1 MGSSGQFHDALDTMN
16 AEQHTPKM
24 HSQELPSAPALANE
38 PAPAPVFEAAQAPVP
53 APAPAPAYE
62 ISQISQDDSTLGL
75 EGSPHVGSS
84 AYANNGNIA
93 ATNGRPHHVQ
103 SQSLDQ
109 GLANSPRHSYGV
121 ASAGGIDEM
130 DHNARYA
137 SPPLAQ
143 QAQYATEQPQHDQYS
158 QPQQYQQFSQPAP
171 KQAQQQQQQQQ
182 NYQYQQQAQQQPISR
197 PPSGL
202 SGHGSGGSAPG
213 GGQPGFGDHSSRGSG
228 AHAEA
233 SSNAANG
240 GRNHVVIKVGMVGD
254 AQIGKTSL
262 MVKYVEGSWD
272 EDYIQ
277 TLGVNFMEKTISIRN
292 TEITFSIWDLGGQR
306 EFVNMLPLVCND
318 AVAILF
324 MFDLTRKSTLNS
336 IKEWYRQGR
345 GFNKTAIPI
354 LVGTK
359 YDHFVNFPREDQE
372 EISNQARRFAKA
384 MRAALIFSSTSHS
397 INVQKIF
404 KIVLSKAFDLK
415 CTIPEIEN
423 VGEPL
428 LLYQS
433 C

>member
-1 MGSSGQFHDALDTMN
+1 MDQEIPLAPQHEVMHEMVPDAVPEPVPV
-16 AEQHTPKM
+16 AAPE
-24 HSQELPSAPALANE
+24 PALA
-38 PAPAPVFEAAQAPVP
+38 PVFAPAF
-53 APAPAPAYE
+53 APAPAPATE
-62 ISQISQDDSTLGL
+62 PMPDMNMMPDDTLGGI
-75 EGSPHVGSS
+75 EGSPHL
-84 AYANNGNIA
+84 APAQNGHE
-93 ATNGRPHHVQ
+93 RRHR
-103 SQSLDQ
+103 SLDQ
-109 GLANSPRHSYGV
+109 TRPQSSPLPGDEMNMNGRYSTPPTPSQPQPSVSRPASGLS
-121 ASAGGIDEM
+121 SAGGERHYS
-130 DHNARYA
+130 DHA
-137 SPPLAQ
+137 
-143 QAQYATEQPQHDQYS
+143 
-158 QPQQYQQFSQPAP
+158 
-171 KQAQQQQQQQQ
+171 
-182 NYQYQQQAQQQPISR
+182 
-197 PPSGL
+197 
-202 SGHGSGGSAPG
+202 
-213 GGQPGFGDHSSRGSG
+213 SRGSNG
-228 AHAEA
+228 AASNPAEPQ
-233 SSNAANG
+233 N

>member
-1 MGSSGQFHDALDTMN
+1 MDDHAPV
-16 AEQHTPKM
+16 E
-24 HSQELPSAPALANE
+24 SQEEATLAGIDGSPIVAADNPFENIHSRHRKSQSFDAAMADISPHSADDMDPSATYTTTPF
-38 PAPAPVFEAAQAPVP
+38 PQSVQA
-53 APAPAPAYE
+53 
-62 ISQISQDDSTLGL
+62 G
-75 EGSPHVGSS
+75 
-84 AYANNGNIA
+84 
-93 ATNGRPHHVQ
+93 TN
-103 SQSLDQ
+103 
-109 GLANSPRHSYGV
+109 
-121 ASAGGIDEM
+121 
-130 DHNARYA
+130 
-137 SPPLAQ
+137 
-143 QAQYATEQPQHDQYS
+143 
-158 QPQQYQQFSQPAP
+158 
-171 KQAQQQQQQQQ
+171 
-182 NYQYQQQAQQQPISR
+182 ISR
-197 PPSGL
+197 PASQL
-202 SGHGSGGSAPG
+202 SSQSYPDRGVGSAAG
-213 GGQPGFGDHSSRGSG
+213 T
-228 AHAEA
+228 A
-233 SSNAANG
+233 SEQSAAN

-372 EISNQARRFAKA
+372 EISTQARRFAKA

-428 LLYQS
+428 LLYQN

>member
-1 MGSSGQFHDALDTMN
+1 MDTLTKEVDKLQMEDEPTVTQFTETTTNVEQLPPP
-16 AEQHTPKM
+16 AESEPVSMPESVSIPEPVSTIEPAREPE
-24 HSQELPSAPALANE
+24 STSAPESLVPQTPEQDNE
-38 PAPAPVFEAAQAPVP
+38 A
-53 APAPAPAYE
+53 
-62 ISQISQDDSTLGL
+62 
-75 EGSPHVGSS
+75 SS
-84 AYANNGNIA
+84 YQQNYNNGYS
-93 ATNGRPHHVQ
+93 NGQQTHHSSFSPEYVQ
-103 SQSLDQ
+103 STTQSLHAHESD
-109 GLANSPRHSYGV
+109 LSPASRHNSPTMSY
-121 ASAGGIDEM
+121 
-130 DHNARYA
+130 
-137 SPPLAQ
+137 
-143 QAQYATEQPQHDQYS
+143 
-158 QPQQYQQFSQPAP
+158 QQYQLPSQPASRP
-171 KQAQQQQQQQQ
+171 GSGVSNAGDRYGYSQQYQDQNPRQQQQQQQQ
-182 NYQYQQQAQQQPISR
+182 QHQQQ
-197 PPSGL
+197 
-202 SGHGSGGSAPG
+202 SAAPNKN
-213 GGQPGFGDHSSRGSG
+213 S
-228 AHAEA
+228 
-233 SSNAANG
+233 
-240 GRNHVVIKVGMVGD
+240 VVIKVGMVGD

-345 GFNKTAIPI
+345 GFNKTAIPF

-372 EISNQARRFAKA
+372 EISIQ
-384 MRAALIFSSTSHS
+384 
-397 INVQKIF
+397 IF

-423 VGEPL
+423 IGEPL

-433 C
+433 V

>member
-1 MGSSGQFHDALDTMN
+1 MDQEIPLASPHEVVPDTMTMPMPD
-16 AEQHTPKM
+16 AAAAPAD
-24 HSQELPSAPALANE
+24 SAPVDA
-38 PAPAPVFEAAQAPVP
+38 
-53 APAPAPAYE
+53 APAPAELTSPLA
-62 ISQISQDDSTLGL
+62 SPDAVQPDHMQQHMPDDTTLGF
-75 EGSPHVGSS
+75 EGSPNMVTSGGQ
-84 AYANNGNIA
+84 NGHE
-93 ATNGRPHHVQ
+93 RRHR
-103 SQSLDQ
+103 SLDQ
-109 GLANSPRHSYGV
+109 TRPQSSPLPGDEMNMNGRYSTPPTPSQPQPSVSRPASGLS
-121 ASAGGIDEM
+121 SAGGERHYS
-130 DHNARYA
+130 DHA
-137 SPPLAQ
+137 
-143 QAQYATEQPQHDQYS
+143 
-158 QPQQYQQFSQPAP
+158 
-171 KQAQQQQQQQQ
+171 
-182 NYQYQQQAQQQPISR
+182 
-197 PPSGL
+197 
-202 SGHGSGGSAPG
+202 
-213 GGQPGFGDHSSRGSG
+213 SRGSNG
-228 AHAEA
+228 AASNNNNPAEPA
-233 SSNAANG
+233 QN